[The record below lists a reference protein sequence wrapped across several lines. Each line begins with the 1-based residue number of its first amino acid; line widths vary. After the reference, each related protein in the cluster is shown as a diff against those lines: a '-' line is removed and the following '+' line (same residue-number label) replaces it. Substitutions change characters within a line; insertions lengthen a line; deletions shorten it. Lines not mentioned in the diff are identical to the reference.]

1 MKLTS
6 NSRRQHFKV
15 TFIFNHWSGILGAPP
30 EIPHVNISNLSL
42 LLGCLFWGIDFYVV
56 LLV

>member
-30 EIPHVNISNLSL
+30 EIPHVNISNRSL
-42 LLGCLFWGIDFYVV
+42 FLCLFWVIDFYVV